1 MDYRPTP
8 ENGEVRRLALDFAR
22 TEILPHVMK
31 YDESQEF
38 PFDVFRK
45 LGPLGFMGV
54 TIPENYGGTGLK
66 FVDYCAIIEE
76 ISRVD
81 PSVGLSVAAH
91 NGLCTAHIYNFGDEN
106 QKQKYLP
113 DLASGRKIG
122 AWGLTEPKSGS
133 DASGMKT
140 TAVRDGSTYVLNGS
154 KQFITHG
161 SVGETLVIMAVT
173 DSSKGKKGISAF
185 IVERGT
191 PGLSTGRKE
200 NKLGMRAS
208 DTSTVVMEDMRI
220 PASSLIGEE
229 GEGFTQ
235 ALRVLDCGRI
245 GIAALAVGVAQGSLD
260 ASVKYSRER
269 SQFNK
274 PLSEFQA
281 IQWKISEIATKT
293 EAARLL
299 TMKAADLKDRGR
311 DISLAAATAKYF
323 ASEIAVRSAEDAV
336 QIHGGYGYV
345 KDFPVEKFYRDVKL
359 LTIGEGTSEVQKMV
373 IAKNILDHW
382 S

>member
-1 MDYRPTP
+1 
-8 ENGEVRRLALDFAR
+8 
-22 TEILPHVMK
+22 
-31 YDESQEF
+31 
-38 PFDVFRK
+38 
-45 LGPLGFMGV
+45 MGV

-208 DTSTVVMEDMRI
+208 DTSTVVMEEMRI